1 MNAPREAA
9 PTPVSVACAACGAD
23 VPQSRYPLERGA
35 IVACQACGFSY
46 VSPRL
51 PGDWL
56 QARLQHWAE
65 QDVVDAERLRIAYD
79 PATLQLYDRHLARLE
94 AVCGRPGELLDVG
107 CSTGAFLHAA
117 RQREWRGR
125 GIEVGRAS
133 ADYARSQ
140 GLVVETG
147 SLYDFHAI
155 PASFDAIAFLE
166 VIEHL
171 EDPLGA
177 LRQIAGWLRPGG
189 ALLLSTP
196 NFDSLYRRLFGTRW
210 WVVNCE
216 DEHIQFFN
224 PATLRHA
231 LERTGFDVLYAG
243 TRGLDV
249 AGMWR
254 NWRRPASAS
263 TTTVEHGAE
272 TGYHAA
278 RHTKEGIKARLQRL
292 GLLAAVRGGLRGMD
306 GLMSS
311 PMSPVYGL
319 GEQLIFVARRR
330 SEP

>member
-1 MNAPREAA
+1 MNAPHHAMPA
-9 PTPVSVACAACGAD
+9 PVTVDCAACGARD
-23 VPQSRYPLERGA
+23 PHHRYDLQRGA
-35 IVACQACGFSY
+35 IVGCLQCGFSY

-79 PATLQLYDRHLARLE
+79 PTTLALYGRHLARVE
-94 AVCGRPGELLDVG
+94 SICGGAGSLLDVG

-117 RQREWRGR
+117 RERGWRGR

-140 GLVVETG
+140 GLAVETG
-147 SLYDFHAI
+147 SLYDFRAA
-155 PASFDAIAFLE
+155 PASFDAVAFLE

-177 LRQIAGWLRPGG
+177 LQQIAGWLRPGG
-189 ALLLSTP
+189 ALLVSTP
-196 NFDSLYRRLFGTRW
+196 NFDSIYRRLFGTRW

-224 PATLRHA
+224 PATLRRA
-231 LERTGFDVLYAG
+231 LEHSGFDVVHAG
-243 TRGLDV
+243 TRGTDV
-249 AGMWR
+249 AGMLRTWR
-254 NWRRPASAS
+254 QPAAA
-263 TTTVEHGAE
+263 EAAAE
-272 TGYHAA
+272 TGYHEA
-278 RHTKEGIKARLQRL
+278 RHTKEGLKARLRKL
-292 GLLAAVRGGLRGMD
+292 GLLAAVRGGLRAMD
-306 GLMSS
+306 GLMSARLS
-311 PMSPVYGL
+311 PFYGL
-319 GEQLIFVARRR
+319 GEQLVFVARRR